1 MGEWTPYMLNQ
12 FEWDVL
18 QLYLK
23 YGHGEVKLYNTSF
36 FVSSLTDE
44 TVMMTLSE
52 FAEKATNYG
61 GELWSNIP
69 QIEE

>member
-1 MGEWTPYMLNQ
+1 MGEWTPYTLSE

-23 YGHGEVKLYNTSF
+23 HGYGDVKLYNASF

-44 TVMMTLSE
+44 TVMLTLQE
-52 FAEKATNYG
+52 FAERATNPYDG
-61 GELWSNIP
+61 MLWTFY
-69 QIEE
+69 